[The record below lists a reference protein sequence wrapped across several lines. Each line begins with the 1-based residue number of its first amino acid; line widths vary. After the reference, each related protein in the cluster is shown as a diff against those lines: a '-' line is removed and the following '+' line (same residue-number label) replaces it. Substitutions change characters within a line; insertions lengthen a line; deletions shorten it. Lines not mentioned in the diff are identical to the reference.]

1 MPVFRFSATTN
12 ECADD
17 TYARL
22 LTSVAHSQL
31 RRFNVPDQ
39 YHDDRAQDCVLYF
52 WERDLRRSFDPAAK
66 TRFSTYVTTCV
77 MRYLL
82 PQKLAAYKTLDPVAY
97 AAHLRE
103 QKAET
108 VALATVDALTLRYG
122 PAVIECIAAHAR
134 RRVPK
139 HLAAYPGATRQK
151 VIQTFIKTIRD
162 TYHEPDPQEETRP
175 G

>member
-1 MPVFRFSATTN
+1 MPAFRFSATTQ

-17 TYARL
+17 TYAQL

-52 WERDLRRSFDPAAK
+52 WERDLRPRFDPTAG

-77 MRYLL
+77 MRFLM

-97 AAHLRE
+97 TTHLHE

-108 VALATVDALTLRYG
+108 AALATVDALTLRYG

-139 HLAAYPGATRQK
+139 RLAAYTGATRQK
-151 VIQTFIKTIRD
+151 VIQTFIDTIRN